1 MGVWQSE
8 KEEVDMSKSLPTIP
22 GDKTICLPIA
32 DEKEYSTLVKQ
43 TKAFRKYLDEQIKLH
58 PELFPSEI
66 AAGYRFHGF
75 RTSAKL
81 KMESRRIRLISNGE
95 AYQLRPDFVMPYM
108 IGKTEEVEKGLYLRR
123 FGVPYEAIAYVM
135 GKDPMYWYRASLAL
149 GRPSLVGTT
158 VKDGEAI
165 PPSAISR

>member
-1 MGVWQSE
+1 
-8 KEEVDMSKSLPTIP
+8 MSKLPPTIQ

-32 DEKEYSTLVKQ
+32 DEKEYATLVKQ
-43 TKAFRKYLDEQIKLH
+43 TKAFRQYLDQQIALH
-58 PELFPSEI
+58 PELFPREI
-66 AAGYRFHGF
+66 GAGYRFHGF

-81 KMESRRIRLISNGE
+81 KLESRRIRLLSNGE
-95 AYQLRPDFVMPYM
+95 VYQLRPDFVMPYM
-108 IGKTEEVEKGLYLRR
+108 IGKTEEVEKGLYLRQ

-158 VKDGEAI
+158 VKDGETI